1 MDYLKTAWL
10 VDCTNKQLI
19 AIQTKDG
26 SIIDTFAI
34 PLEKAESIDSADVL
48 VASNKQ
54 TVYVLIRTKFSS
66 NKIFMFDVKNKLFMS
81 KIVLSNNSYS
91 IAEGFELSDNP
102 DRSLL
107 YFVSNPEDNTVSVLS
122 NDQIVY
128 DVVKVYTEP
137 KKIVTDAN
145 GIVYTICDISK
156 NITAIIRS
164 QCGYTSYKRI
174 RNNETFP
181 VDIAADNDRNI
192 FILSD
197 NGDIY
202 KCHTTPLC
210 EYNQIKMNYSVDPHP
225 TGIHI
230 DINGYLW
237 VTSKYSIT
245 KIDMKSGDK
254 TTFTSDYP
262 VTGLDSDDEGNVI
275 ISTHSDHYYSL
286 LKNEK
291 ELMAHQ
297 IENSCLNTTGD
308 FTGFSTA
315 FITEEFKAESY
326 NLSNKIQDQLNS
338 VIEFLDSD
346 QELKSISS
354 PLKNKLY
361 VTDTAIYRY
370 INKTFVKLNQ

>member
-26 SIIDTFAI
+26 SVIDTFAI
-34 PLEKAESIDSADVL
+34 PVEKAESIDSADVL

-66 NKIFMFDVKNKLFMS
+66 NKIFTFDVKNKLFMS
-81 KIVLSNNSYS
+81 KIVLSNTSYS
-91 IAEGFELSDNP
+91 IADGLELSNTP
-102 DRSLL
+102 DHGSI
-107 YFVSNPEDNTVSVLS
+107 YFISNPEDNTVSVLS
-122 NDQIVY
+122 NDQILY
-128 DVVKVYTEP
+128 DGEVCMGP
-137 KKIVTDAN
+137 RKIIADGN
-145 GIVYTICDISK
+145 GTIYTICDGSK
-156 NITAIIRS
+156 NISVITGW
-164 QCGYTSYKRI
+164 QCRYTSYKRI

-181 VDIAADNDRNI
+181 VDMVADNDGNI

-210 EYNQIKMNYSVDPHP
+210 EYNQIKMNYSADPHP

-254 TTFTSDYP
+254 TTFTSEYS
-262 VTGLDSDDEGNVI
+262 VTGLDSDDEGNVM

-286 LKNEK
+286 PKNEK
-291 ELMAHQ
+291 ELIDHQ

>member
-26 SIIDTFAI
+26 SVIDTFAI
-34 PLEKAESIDSADVL
+34 PVEKAESIDSADVL

-66 NKIFMFDVKNKLFMS
+66 NKIFTFDVKNKLFMS
-81 KIVLSNNSYS
+81 KIVLSNTSYS
-91 IAEGFELSDNP
+91 IADGLELSNTP
-102 DRSLL
+102 DHGSI
-107 YFVSNPEDNTVSVLS
+107 YFISNPEDNTVSVLS
-122 NDQIVY
+122 NDQILY
-128 DVVKVYTEP
+128 DGEVCMGP
-137 KKIVTDAN
+137 RKIIADGN
-145 GIVYTICDISK
+145 GTIYTICDGSK
-156 NITAIIRS
+156 NISVITGW
-164 QCGYTSYKRI
+164 QCRYTSYKRI

-181 VDIAADNDRNI
+181 VDMVADNDGNI

-210 EYNQIKMNYSVDPHP
+210 EFNQIKMNYSVDPHP

-262 VTGLDSDDEGNVI
+262 VTGLDSDNEGNVM
-275 ISTHSDHYYSL
+275 ISTNSDHYYSL
-286 LKNEK
+286 PKNEK
-291 ELMAHQ
+291 ELIAHQ

-326 NLSNKIQDQLNS
+326 NLSNKIQDQLHS

-346 QELKSISS
+346 QKLESISS
-354 PLKNKLY
+354 PLENKLY

>member
-26 SIIDTFAI
+26 SVIDTFAI
-34 PLEKAESIDSADVL
+34 PVEKAESIDSADVL

-66 NKIFMFDVKNKLFMS
+66 NKIFTFDVKNKLFMS
-81 KIVLSNNSYS
+81 KIVLSNTSYS
-91 IAEGFELSDNP
+91 IADGLELSNTP
-102 DRSLL
+102 DHGSV
-107 YFVSNPEDNTVSVLS
+107 YFISNPEDNTVSVLS
-122 NDQIVY
+122 NDQILYEAEVCMG
-128 DVVKVYTEP
+128 P
-137 KKIVTDAN
+137 RKIIADGN
-145 GIVYTICDISK
+145 GTIYTICDGSK
-156 NITAIIRS
+156 NISVITGW
-164 QCGYTSYKRI
+164 QCRYTSYKRI

-181 VDIAADNDRNI
+181 VDMVADNDGNI

-254 TTFTSDYP
+254 TTFTSEYS

-286 LKNEK
+286 PKNEK
-291 ELMAHQ
+291 ELIAHQ

-326 NLSNKIQDQLNS
+326 NLSNKIQDQLHS

>member
-26 SIIDTFAI
+26 SVIDTFAI
-34 PLEKAESIDSADVL
+34 PVEKAESIDSADVL

-66 NKIFMFDVKNKLFMS
+66 NKIFTFDVKNKLFMS
-81 KIVLSNNSYS
+81 KIVLSNTSYS
-91 IAEGFELSDNP
+91 IADGLELSNTP
-102 DRSLL
+102 DHGSI
-107 YFVSNPEDNTVSVLS
+107 YFISNPEDNTVSVLS
-122 NDQIVY
+122 NDQILY
-128 DVVKVYTEP
+128 DGEVCMGP
-137 KKIVTDAN
+137 RKIIADGN
-145 GIVYTICDISK
+145 GTIYAICDGSK
-156 NITAIIRS
+156 NISVIIGW
-164 QCGYTSYKRI
+164 QCRYTSYKRI

-181 VDIAADNDRNI
+181 VDMVADNDGNI

-326 NLSNKIQDQLNS
+326 NLSNKIQDQLHS